1 MFQKQVNKWCAFDT
15 TVIEATYCDRLLISV
30 NNQVCFRTTTKI
42 DFHDCPSLGDPI
54 MEKLDSLSKKVDQF
68 KQIKYRDS

>member
-30 NNQVCFRTTTKI
+30 NNQVFFLATTKI
-42 DFHDCPSLGDPI
+42 DFQDCTCLGDPI
-54 MEKLDSLSKKVDQF
+54 MEKLSKKVDQF